1 VTASS
6 HAIPASTETSA
17 SSGQDSQLTASDP
30 RWIAG
35 RYEVLCLL
43 GRGGMASA
51 YRVRDATTGLELA
64 LKLLTIKAE
73 AHKTARAIEL
83 FESEFHTLTQLAH
96 PRTVRAY
103 DYGVDQGQPY
113 YTMELL
119 DGGDLHELSPLPW
132 QQVCTIAYE
141 ICSVLSLLHSRRL
154 VHRDLTPRNI
164 RRTADGRAKLL
175 DFGLLAAMGPTGLL
189 AGTPPYVAPE
199 LIQSMTLDGRSDLF
213 SLGAT
218 LYHALTGRTAFP
230 ARSFD
235 QLRDLWRS
243 NPAPPSRVVAGIPA
257 AVDELVLAL
266 LRIDLGSRPKSAA
279 EVMDRLLPLLP
290 HAPDAELSGTRAF
303 LATPQLVGRDEIV
316 IQFRKQTVS
325 TVRSHGGGFLLTGAP
340 GTGRT
345 RMLDA
350 FVLEAKLVGATTLR
364 AGTAEAATGPF
375 GVAAALATQLHT
387 AVPAIS
393 LAVAQSDPQVYAALF
408 GEVPGPANANANAQ
422 ATVLPLRDLTQT
434 HDRAALHAALRTWL
448 LEIARRRPLAIAID
462 DFERIDEPSAA
473 WLASLAWG
481 APEHRLVYA
490 VTLTSAAD
498 SGTPDALTPV
508 SVLRKHATPIELLPL
523 DLEGTTR
530 LLGSVFGNVPNLQA
544 LSSALHALGG
554 GRPRDCMSLAQSLV
568 NQGAITCSGG
578 SWTLPVEISAGL
590 LPSGVEAALERS
602 VAALHPAARRV
613 LLSLALDLRGRL
625 SRATLRLLDGFD
637 SRTLD
642 GALDELRAAQ
652 MITGHPAGYT
662 LCHGELARVALGAA
676 SAEEQALCH
685 RELARIHDSADGHTI
700 AVAFHL
706 LHGDQPERGL
716 DYLLARTPDTETRTR
731 LIEDGVAHFTGAAT
745 ARTLERALDVAEQLG
760 RPQRERQ
767 VLWTLL
773 ASMSARGEDHR
784 YYRRVPAAWLER
796 LKRDSGYDDF
806 RKLDPAL
813 DPLARLSSALAAA
826 TARYDATP
834 EAERVLGPLDAIKQ
848 LVSYVVFSIAVA
860 GQALDLELQAQ
871 LPELLEP
878 FASVSPLV
886 RAMFGNARATRLRG
900 EGKIEEAR
908 VVSTE
913 VLAVLATITSAE
925 LPYVAKV
932 QASIAQAVAE
942 SDASLGLRSSYTES
956 LESPEQDANQAVG
969 AQYICKVLALQQG
982 DWEAAEAH
990 RQQAELL
997 SLQGVA
1003 QPMFS
1008 TLRQELEAHAL
1019 ARDLTGLKQVRTAIH
1034 ARAKIYPG
1042 WKPIM
1047 HLADAHFLRL
1057 CGDLAGALREA
1068 EIARDVASAGK
1079 VRSPWR
1085 FAAIALE
1092 TEVLVELGRAQQA
1105 CVHAYPALAECD
1117 RLGMRGWA
1125 RSLACAIA
1133 LAEAKQGE
1141 TEAAQARIEAVIA
1154 EQSALGVTTLLLGA
1168 SYECAARI
1176 AIDMRDL
1183 EMFERYASLA
1193 AQQYRAGHSSV
1204 LGALYERLLEDA
1216 RRAGMI
1222 DAAHIDANAL
1232 AEAARAASSWSR
1244 VTTAMAGCDDGSDRA
1259 QRALGLLCDAEMNRG
1274 HLFLFTRA
1282 GLSLV
1287 ASNTPCPQLREL
1299 TAFTKTY
1306 LESERKSVDVNR
1318 SAADFDVTID
1328 TDTEPGEWQ
1337 DADGTRYG
1345 ALVLRAKLDGK
1356 LHVAGV
1362 AMLTGLNHAQRTAL
1376 LSLSIA
1382 LATKLVESRDFLAA

>member
-1 VTASS
+1 LTDTSGSS
-6 HAIPASTETSA
+6 A
-17 SSGQDSQLTASDP
+17 QDGQLTASDP
-30 RWIAG
+30 SCIAG
-35 RYEVLCLL
+35 RYEVLRLL

-51 YRVRDATTGLELA
+51 YRVRDATNGRELA

-132 QQVCTIAYE
+132 PEVCTVAYE

-175 DFGLLAAMGPTGLL
+175 DFGLLAPMGPTGLL

-218 LYHALTGRTAFP
+218 LYFALTGRVAFP
-230 ARSFD
+230 ARTFD

-243 NPAPPSRVVAGIPA
+243 NPAPPSRIVAGIPP

-325 TVRSHGGGFLLTGAP
+325 TIRSQGGGFLLTGAP

-350 FVLEAKLVGATTLR
+350 FVLEAKLVGAATLR
-364 AGTAEAATGPF
+364 AGAAEAATGPF
-375 GVAAALATQLHT
+375 GVAAALATQLH
-387 AVPAIS
+387 AALPAIS
-393 LAVAQSDPQVYAALF
+393 LAVAQSDPQLYAALF
-408 GEVPGPANANANAQ
+408 EQASVPANANADAQ
-422 ATVLPLRDLTQT
+422 AAPLPLRDLTQT
-434 HDRAALHAALRTWL
+434 HERAALHAALRTWL

-473 WLASLAWG
+473 WLASLCWS
-481 APEHRLVYA
+481 APEYRLVYA
-490 VTLTSAAD
+490 AALTSAAD
-498 SGTPDALTPV
+498 SGTPDALTPL
-508 SVLRKHATPIELLPL
+508 SVLRQHATQIELLPL
-523 DLEGTTR
+523 SLEGTTR

-544 LSSALHALGG
+544 LSSALHALSG

-578 SWTLPVEISAGL
+578 SWTLPVEISPGL
-590 LPSGVEAALERS
+590 LPSGVEAALARS
-602 VAALHPAARRV
+602 VASLRAPARRV
-613 LLSLALDLRGRL
+613 LLALALDVRGRL

-642 GALDELRAAQ
+642 SALDELRAAQ
-652 MITGHPAGYT
+652 MITGQPAGYT

-676 SAEEQALCH
+676 TAQEQALCH
-685 RELARIHDSADGHTI
+685 RELARIHEPAPGHAI

-716 DYLLARTPDTETRTR
+716 DYILARTPDTEARTR
-731 LIEDGVAHFTGAAT
+731 LIEEGVAHFTGSAT
-745 ARTLERALDVAEQLG
+745 ARTLERALDVAEQAQ
-760 RPQRERQ
+760 RPQRECQ
-767 VLWTLL
+767 ALWTLL
-773 ASMSARGEDHR
+773 AGMSARGEDHR
-784 YYRRVPAAWLER
+784 YYRRVPPAWLER
-796 LKRDSGYDDF
+796 LKLDSGYDDF

-813 DPLARLSSALAAA
+813 DPLVRLSSALATA
-826 TARYDATP
+826 TARFNATP
-834 EAERVLGPLDAIKQ
+834 EAERVLAPIDAIKQ
-848 LVSYVVFSIAVA
+848 LVSYVVFSISIA
-860 GQALDLELQAQ
+860 GAALDLALQAQ

-878 FASVSPLV
+878 FVSVSPIV

-900 EGKIEEAR
+900 IGKLEEAR
-908 VVSTE
+908 IVSVE
-913 VLAVLATITSAE
+913 VLDALATITSSE

-932 QASIAQAVAE
+932 RASIAQSVAE
-942 SDASLGLRSSYTES
+942 TDASLGLRSTYTES
-956 LESPEQDANQAVG
+956 LESAEQDANHAVG
-969 AQYICKVLALQQG
+969 ALYIRKVLALQQG
-982 DWEAAEAH
+982 DWEAAERY

-997 SLQGVA
+997 GLQGVA

-1008 TLRQELEAHAL
+1008 TLRQELDAHAL

-1034 ARAKIYPG
+1034 ARAQTYPG

-1057 CGDLAGALREA
+1057 CGDLEGALREA
-1068 EIARDVASAGK
+1068 AVACDVASAGP

-1085 FAAIALE
+1085 FSAIALE
-1092 TEVLVELGRAQQA
+1092 SEVLVELGRAQQA
-1105 CVHAYPALAECD
+1105 CVLAYPALEECD
-1117 RLGMRGWA
+1117 RHGMRGWA
-1125 RSLACAIA
+1125 RSLACALA
-1133 LAEAKQGE
+1133 LAEAKLGE
-1141 TEAAQARIEAVIA
+1141 TETAQTRIEAVIG
-1154 EQSALGVTTLLLGA
+1154 EQSALGVTALLLGA
-1168 SYECAARI
+1168 SYECAARV
-1176 AIDMRDL
+1176 AIEMQDL

-1216 RRAGMI
+1216 RRAGLI
-1222 DAAHIDANAL
+1222 DASHADAHAL

-1282 GLSLV
+1282 GFNLV
-1287 ASNTPCPQLREL
+1287 ASNTPCQQLREL
-1299 TAFTKTY
+1299 AGFTKTY

-1318 SAADFDVTID
+1318 SLADFDVTID
-1328 TDTEPGEWQ
+1328 TDSQPGEWQ
-1337 DADGTRYG
+1337 DAEGTRYG

-1362 AMLTGLNHAQRTAL
+1362 AMLTGLNQLQRNAL

-1382 LATKLVESRDFLAA
+1382 LATKLVESRDFFTA